1 MLDNPTSDFVSAPFS
16 VVVVVVVVVFVSFPK
31 LPCLKFDSP

>member
-16 VVVVVVVVVFVSFPK
+16 VVVVVVVVFVSFPK

>member
-16 VVVVVVVVVFVSFPK
+16 VVVVVVVVVLYRFLS
-31 LPCLKFDSP
+31 CLA

>member
-16 VVVVVVVVVFVSFPK
+16 VVVVVVVFLYRFLS
-31 LPCLKFDSP
+31 CLA